1 MANPAQE
8 QTMDEILA
16 SIRRIISDDEQ
27 RKPDVPAKPAAVAG
41 NVSRLFAEP
50 ARRNDLAS
58 PAIAPPAAK
67 PAGDALRAKP
77 PLERP
82 PLERPRA
89 DPANDHHIT
98 SQLDALRSRAA
109 EVARSPRQ
117 IDEDL
122 YVAAGPKEGRPG
134 QALLSSQ
141 ADAAVSAAFD
151 QLASK
156 VRSASE
162 HNFEGL
168 TEEMLRPMLRD
179 WLEDNLP
186 SLVERLVREE
196 IERVSRIRR

>member
-50 ARRNDLAS
+50 ARRTDLAS
-58 PAIAPPAAK
+58 PAVAPPATK
-67 PAGDALRAKP
+67 PVGDAYRAKP
-77 PLERP
+77 LLEK
-82 PLERPRA
+82 PRA
-89 DPANDHHIT
+89 EPANDHHIT

-109 EVARSPRQ
+109 EAARSPRP
-117 IDEDL
+117 IDEEL
-122 YVAAGPKEGRPG
+122 YVAAAPKEARPG
-134 QALLSSQ
+134 QALLSSRT
-141 ADAAVSAAFD
+141 DAAVSAAFD

-156 VRSASE
+156 VRTASE
-162 HNFEGL
+162 HTFDGL